1 MPASRMSSSRRAS
14 APVAGGTS
22 TSPISSSKP
31 VDRRAKTK
39 YGCSNRLPVPRK
51 GGQLATQQQFSF
63 EDLKDILVNRVGLSE
78 DAVKDDPNTSFED
91 MGLDSLAFVEIQL
104 AVQQQ
109 YGFTISDEDA
119 QEIRTAQDAIDY
131 TNRRLAEQG

>member
-1 MPASRMSSSRRAS
+1 
-14 APVAGGTS
+14 
-22 TSPISSSKP
+22 
-31 VDRRAKTK
+31 
-39 YGCSNRLPVPRK
+39 
-51 GGQLATQQQFSF
+51 LATQQQFSF

>member
-1 MPASRMSSSRRAS
+1 M
-14 APVAGGTS
+14 
-22 TSPISSSKP
+22 
-31 VDRRAKTK
+31 
-39 YGCSNRLPVPRK
+39 
-51 GGQLATQQQFSF
+51 ATQQQFSF

-119 QEIRTAQDAIDY
+119 QEINTAQDAIDY